1 MMTHPLQEY
10 LQLVSKSEV
19 NGKQIERESKKIII
33 IKKTL
38 KKEYQIE
45 REFKDK
51 RSNRSKA

>member
-1 MMTHPLQEY
+1 MTHSLQEY
-10 LQLVSKSEV
+10 LQLVAKSEV